1 MKEKIKRIG
10 RALIKVTAFAL
21 LGVTAFVCGAVTN
34 QALQKQSS
42 YVSESIVTGNSLL
55 AGQTTNRGISMMAA
69 NGTDYVGNTLGESVP
84 YGALK
89 VTATVTPA
97 TASNQKLTWS
107 YAWTNGNSWSSGK
120 NASDYFKI
128 ETIGGNAHE
137 AYVWA
142 TQPFGCPITVT
153 ASSTDGTNKSAT
165 MQVDFAKRMTGVE
178 FQYFGDFDYDNHVYH
193 GVLEKASHYAE
204 PPSSI
209 SFNGTYGVGT
219 KDLTWKFVDYFIEF
233 DQGYYMAIDG
243 EQSFGYQPLSE
254 WSYSGHGGGW
264 EIFAYNIFPTE
275 AASDLFFDG
284 GSDNAANYNK
294 LIDCIIACD
303 GRIGELYVEFESEET
318 DALGKK
324 YTYQACYE
332 IIIGE
337 EYLGLM
343 VENVALSD
351 SAVTI

>member
-1 MKEKIKRIG
+1 
-10 RALIKVTAFAL
+10 
-21 LGVTAFVCGAVTN
+21 
-34 QALQKQSS
+34 
-42 YVSESIVTGNSLL
+42 
-55 AGQTTNRGISMMAA
+55 MMAA

-89 VTATVTPA
+89 VTATVKPT

-107 YAWTNGNSWSSGK
+107 YAWEDGGSWSAGK
-120 NASDYFKI
+120 TVTDYLGL
-128 ETIGGNAHE
+128 ESVGTNAHE
-137 AYVWA
+137 VYLWA
-142 TQPFGCPITVT
+142 MQPFGCPITVT

-178 FQYFGDFDYDNHVYH
+178 FQYFGDFNYDNRVYH

-204 PPSSI
+204 APSSI

-243 EQSFGYQPLSE
+243 EQSFNYQPLSE

-318 DALGKK
+318 DALGNK
-324 YTYQACYE
+324 YTYGTYFE
-332 IIIGE
+332 IVIDE

-351 SAVTI
+351 STVTI

>member
-10 RALIKVTAFAL
+10 RALIKVTAFVL
-21 LGVTAFVCGAVTN
+21 LGVTAFVCGVVTN
-34 QALQKQSS
+34 QVLQEKSS
-42 YVSESIVTGNSLL
+42 YASESIVTGNSLL

-97 TASNQKLTWS
+97 TASNQKLAWS
-107 YAWTNGNSWSSGK
+107 YAWTDGNSWSSGK

-128 ETIGGNAHE
+128 ETIGSNAHE

-178 FQYFGDFDYDNHVYH
+178 FQYFGNFDYDNHVYH
-193 GVLEKASHYAE
+193 GVMEEASYQAE
-204 PPSSI
+204 APSSI
-209 SFNGTYGVGT
+209 SFNGTYGIGT

-233 DQGYYMAIDG
+233 DQGYYMAVDA

-254 WSYSGHGGGW
+254 WSYGYHGGW
-264 EIFAYNIFPTE
+264 ELFPYNIFPTE
-275 AASDLFFDG
+275 AAHDLFFDG
-284 GSDNAANYNK
+284 DADNEAIYNK

-318 DALGKK
+318 DAFGNK
-324 YTYQACYE
+324 YTYGTYFE
-332 IIIGE
+332 IVIGE
-337 EYLGLM
+337 EWLGLM

-351 SAVTI
+351 SALTI

>member
-1 MKEKIKRIG
+1 MKGKIKRIG
-10 RALIKVTAFAL
+10 RAFIKVTAFAL

-97 TASNQKLTWS
+97 TASNPKLTWS
-107 YAWTNGNSWSSGK
+107 YAWTEGNSWSSGK

-142 TQPFGCPITVT
+142 TQAFGCPITVT
-153 ASSTDGTNKSAT
+153 AMSTDGTNKSAT

-178 FQYFGDFDYDNHVYH
+178 FQYFGNFDYANQIYH
-193 GVLEKASHYAE
+193 GVMEEASYQAE
-204 PPSSI
+204 APSSI
-209 SFNGTYGVGT
+209 SFNGAYGVGT

-233 DQGYYMAIDG
+233 DQGYYMAVDA
-243 EQSFGYQPLSE
+243 EQSFNYQPLSE
-254 WSYSGHGGGW
+254 WSYGYHGGW
-264 EIFAYNIFPTE
+264 ELFPYNIFPTE
-275 AASDLFFDG
+275 AAHDLFFDG
-284 GSDNAANYNK
+284 DVDNAENYNK

-318 DALGKK
+318 DALGNK
-324 YTYQACYE
+324 YTYGTYFE
-332 IIIGE
+332 IVIGE
-337 EYLGLM
+337 EWLGLM
-343 VENVALSD
+343 VENIALSD
-351 SAVTI
+351 NAVTI

>member
-10 RALIKVTAFAL
+10 RAFIKVTAFVL
-21 LGVTAFVCGAVTN
+21 LGVTAFACGVVTN
-34 QALQKQSS
+34 QALQEKSS

-97 TASNQKLTWS
+97 TASNQKLAWS

-142 TQPFGCPITVT
+142 TQAFGCPITVT
-153 ASSTDGTNKSAT
+153 ATSTDGTNKSAT

-178 FQYFGDFDYDNHVYH
+178 FQYFGAFDYDNHVYH

-204 PPSSI
+204 TPSSI
-209 SFNGTYGVGT
+209 SFNGIYGVGT

-243 EQSFGYQPLSE
+243 EQSFNYQPLSG

-343 VENVALSD
+343 VENVVLSD